1 MNNDA
6 NKSLGTK
13 VITVILALALAL
25 VVSLVQGGQGG
36 SPQQSGIVAGTQQT
50 TTQSQGGS
58 GATAA
63 ELVTF
68 KAQTDVDP
76 KDLTVYGEP
85 VGVPTSVSVRKNE
98 TYTSRDEVALY
109 IHQYGRVPSNFVS
122 KSKARDAGWVA
133 SEGNLQDVLPGMSI
147 GGGGWHNDEFT
158 MPGSPDAQ
166 WRECDIN
173 YNGGFRGPERL
184 VYSDE
189 GLIFYT
195 PDHYV
200 SYARL
205 F

>member
-13 VITVILALALAL
+13 VITLILALALAL
-25 VVSLVQGGQGG
+25 VVSLVQGGQDG
-36 SPQQSGIVAGTQQT
+36 SLQQSGVVASTQQT
-50 TTQSQGGS
+50 ANQSQGGS
-58 GATAA
+58 GATSSD
-63 ELVTF
+63 LVLY

-76 KDLTVYGEP
+76 DDLTIYGEP
-85 VGVPTSVSVRKNE
+85 VGVPRTVSVQRNK

-109 IHQYGRVPSNFVS
+109 IHQYGRVPSNFVT
-122 KSKARDAGWVA
+122 KTRAREAGWVA

-158 MPGSPDAQ
+158 MPGSFNAQ